1 MKKKAAPVRSRKADR
16 PSASKSRNH
25 NSRGSRRATT
35 SNLKGMKGKAPAPR
49 ARAVVVMAAPKPKP
63 APPPPPDPAAERQ
76 QQQYTEAIRL
86 FNSQKFDRADALLQ
100 KAMEGPNRT
109 LAHHAQIHSQICRK
123 KLAPPEVDLKTAEDH
138 YNYAVT
144 MINARR
150 LGEAAQHLEAAIRMA
165 PEADHLHYAL
175 AAAEALRGN
184 AQGAYERLKT
194 AIQLQPRNR
203 ILARGDADF
212 SGVLDYHPLATLLHA
227 DSGWSPKAP

>member
-1 MKKKAAPVRSRKADR
+1 MKKKAAPVRSRKAAR
-16 PSASKSRNH
+16 PSASKSRNR
-25 NSRGSRRATT
+25 NSRGSRRTTT
-35 SNLKGMKGKAPAPR
+35 SLKAVKGKGPAPR
-49 ARAVVVMAAPKPKP
+49 ARAVAVMAAPPSKP

-100 KAMEGPNRT
+100 KVMEGPNRT

-123 KLAPPEVDLKTAEDH
+123 KLAPAEVNLKTAEDH

-150 LGEAAQHLEAAIRMA
+150 LAEAAQHLEAGIRMA

-175 AAAEALRGN
+175 AATEALRGN

-212 SGVLDYHPLATLLHA
+212 SGVLDYHPLATLLHV
-227 DSGWSPKAP
+227 DSGWSPKAT